1 MKTTVY
7 ERVAMLCRLQ
17 GMSIRELEEKAGI
30 GNGVVGKWRTKSPTL
45 DSLEKVAKA
54 LRVPVITLI
63 GKE

>member
-1 MKTTVY
+1 
-7 ERVAMLCRLQ
+7 MLCKLQ

-54 LRVPVITLI
+54 LRVPVVTLI